1 MGRAIV
7 KALILSV
14 MIHVYLMP
22 GMAANP
28 SIFDHLKL
36 PAELYTLHPLTWKI
50 PDPGESL
57 ASYAKKMLLEV
68 KHENPVLI
76 GVSFG
81 GVLVQEMA
89 KYVRYKKLII
99 ISSVKTK
106 AELPRRM
113 RFSKALGLYRIA
125 PVGLVRHVNLLSEY
139 AVTDTL
145 KHKAELYQKYLSITD
160 PVYLH
165 WALEQMLC
173 WEQSTYAE
181 DLIHIHG
188 TADPVFP
195 FKYIKNCIPVKG
207 GTHAMIIS
215 RCKWFSKH
223 LPKLIGD

>member
-1 MGRAIV
+1 MTV
-7 KALILSV
+7 KALILSI
-14 MIHVYLMP
+14 MIHVYLVP

-28 SIFDHLKL
+28 SIFDHIKL
-36 PAELYTLHPLTWKI
+36 PSDRFSLHPLAWKI
-50 PDPGESL
+50 PQPNESMS
-57 ASYAKKMLLEV
+57 SYAKRMLEEV
-68 KHENPVLI
+68 THENPVLI

-81 GVLVQEMA
+81 GVVVQEMA
-89 KYVRYKKLII
+89 KNVNYKKLII

-106 AELPRRM
+106 AELPRSM

-139 AVTDTL
+139 AVTETL

-165 WALEQMLC
+165 WALEHMLC
-173 WEQSTYAE
+173 WDQTTYAK

-195 FKYIKNCIPVKG
+195 FKYIKDCIPVKG

-215 RCKWFSKH
+215 RCKWFSKN
-223 LPKLIGD
+223 LPKIIGD

>member
-1 MGRAIV
+1 MTV
-7 KALILSV
+7 KALILKL

-28 SIFDHLKL
+28 SIFDHIKL
-36 PAELYTLHPLTWKI
+36 PAERFRLHPLTWKI
-50 PDPGESL
+50 PEVDESL
-57 ASYAKKMLLEV
+57 ATYAKRMLEEV
-68 KHENPVLI
+68 KHNNPVLI

-89 KYVRYKKLII
+89 KYVDYKKLII

-113 RFSKALGLYRIA
+113 RFSKILGLYRIA
-125 PVGLVRHVNLLSEY
+125 PVGLVKHVNLLSDY
-139 AVTDTL
+139 AVTETL

-165 WALEQMLC
+165 WALENMIC
-173 WEQSTYAE
+173 WDQIEYAK

-195 FKYIKNCIPVKG
+195 FKYIKDCIPVKG

-215 RCKWFSKH
+215 RCKWFSKN
-223 LPKLIGD
+223 LPRLIES